1 MIEMVENLVRLK
13 NTLMNVETKGN
24 STVIMADCIRFIDQ
38 MVEAYSAEKNTVK
51 EVENHDEN

>member
-1 MIEMVENLVRLK
+1 MIVMVENLVRLK

-38 MVEAYSAEKNTVK
+38 MVAEYSAEKNAPAETA
-51 EVENHDEN
+51 ED

>member
-1 MIEMVENLVRLK
+1 MIEMDENLVRLK

-38 MVEAYSAEKNTVK
+38 MITEYLYAQPTASRKAAAA
-51 EVENHDEN
+51 

>member
-1 MIEMVENLVRLK
+1 MIVMVENLVRLK

-38 MVEAYSAEKNTVK
+38 MVEAYSAEKNVHAETA
-51 EVENHDEN
+51 EN

>member
-1 MIEMVENLVRLK
+1 MIEMDENLVRLK

-38 MVEAYSAEKNTVK
+38 MITEYSAAPKGE
-51 EVENHDEN
+51 EENHDKN

>member
-1 MIEMVENLVRLK
+1 MIENLVRLK

-38 MVEAYSAEKNTVK
+38 IVEAYSAEPKR
-51 EVENHDEN
+51 EEENHDEN

>member
-1 MIEMVENLVRLK
+1 MVENLMRLK

-24 STVIMADCIRFIDQ
+24 NTLIMADCLRFIDQ

>member
-1 MIEMVENLVRLK
+1 MIENLVRLK

-38 MVEAYSAEKNTVK
+38 MVEAYSAEPKK
-51 EVENHDEN
+51 EENHDEN

>member
-1 MIEMVENLVRLK
+1 MIEMDENLVRLK

-38 MVEAYSAEKNTVK
+38 MVDTYSAAPKGE
-51 EVENHDEN
+51 EENHDEN

>member
-1 MIEMVENLVRLK
+1 MIENLVRLK

-38 MVEAYSAEKNTVK
+38 MVEAYSAAPKRE
-51 EVENHDEN
+51 EENHDEN

>member
-1 MIEMVENLVRLK
+1 MVDNLVRLK

-38 MVEAYSAEKNTVK
+38 MVAEYSAEKNVPAETA
-51 EVENHDEN
+51 EN